1 MNMKQL
7 VFLLMLPLCS
17 MTGFAAAQWVS
28 VEYWWME
35 GDDKLTDID
44 DRVGDPKLYQLSGGT
59 CTFTA
64 FPHAGEKA
72 VRWMRYT
79 GSPTEDRTI
88 DKYETVQENGT
99 PFTWQYSGSETVRLA
114 LVCDWIRYQLVYEG
128 MSSTNLIYTNKFTIA
143 DCTLNRKGY
152 HFAGAWTNE
161 VGTSY
166 EAKSQRA
173 GSDFALTNNDDSA
186 VVTLYPKWEA
196 NTAGLTY
203 ELDGGSH
210 GSSHPETM
218 TYDQPFEVSDPMRI
232 GYGLK
237 EWTIDPK
244 PSDSRVERLAGST
257 RFMNLFES
265 DKADVTL
272 AAVWTACTYKV
283 TFNNHG
289 ATTGPDRA
297 LVMTY
302 GSKYEAVNLPL
313 KAGNAFLGYFTEES
327 GGEKL
332 WDDEGQPSRAVW
344 DLPSDTTAHAR
355 WQAATFHIAYNANG
369 GQGSINDLLV
379 TNGVKT
385 VLSKGE
391 GLSFPGCTFLGWAT
405 SATAGMPD
413 YLPGAEITL
422 TRTENLT
429 LYAVWKMPYFIAY
442 DGHGKTSGE
451 MPVQECVR
459 GEEAFFL
466 PNEFAKRGYA
476 FAGWAKTAVGADQL
490 KVDFAD
496 RQIIKDMGDVPGATN
511 TVFAVWTT
519 NTYYVAFDKG
529 EGTGEPMEAMKF
541 FYDQTQRLARCTFT
555 APSELHVFAGWRN
568 AIDGSLIKDE
578 AIVSNLCAV
587 ANGTNTLAATWKLDV
602 GEWSDHMHCTTLRW
616 GVREGTTPW
625 ELKEGKEWGVI
636 PGMSVIQDGAGMH
649 PAKSWLTAVVTTN
662 GTLSFS
668 CRWNRASGSTKP
680 DSWLAVGFADDD
692 SLFHAD
698 GLYGKWPTNT
708 ILLSTPS
715 QWQRVEL
722 PVKLASGKSQ
732 VQIHIENFIGEPG
745 DSIEIDQMVWI
756 PEGTDP
762 GGDEPQPGKDEPTV
776 TGIAFE
782 NGKVVIRS
790 TGDAKF
796 GYQVLSTL
804 SLTPANWQPESESYQ
819 AGQTDGQTFELTIDP
834 AEPQKFY
841 KVEVLKKR

>member
-17 MTGFAAAQWVS
+17 MTGFAAAQLVS
-28 VEYWWME
+28 VQYWWME
-35 GDDKLTDID
+35 GDDNLTEID

-79 GSPTEDRTI
+79 GSPTQVRTI
-88 DKYETVQENGT
+88 DKYETVQENGK
-99 PFTWQYSGSETVRLA
+99 PFTWQYSGSETVSLA

-128 MSSTNLIYTNKFTIA
+128 MSSTDLIYTNKFTIA

-186 VVTLYPKWEA
+186 VVTLYPKWES

-218 TYDQPFEVSDPMRI
+218 TYDQPFEVSDPTRI

-257 RFMNLFES
+257 RFTNLFES
-265 DKADVTL
+265 DKAVVTL
-272 AAVWTACTYKV
+272 TAVWTACTYKV

-289 ATTGPDRA
+289 ATSGPDKD

-313 KAGNAFLGYFTEES
+313 KAGNAFMGYFTKES
-327 GGEKL
+327 GGEEL
-332 WDDEGQPSRAVW
+332 WDQDGQPSLAVW
-344 DLPSDTTAHAR
+344 NLTSDTTAHAHWR
-355 WQAATFHIAYNANG
+355 AATFHIAYNANG
-369 GQGSINDLLV
+369 GQGTINDLLV

-385 VLSKGE
+385 VLSRGE
-391 GLSFPGCTFLGWAT
+391 GLSFVGCTFLGWAT

-413 YLPGAEITL
+413 YLPGAEVTL

-466 PNEFAKRGYA
+466 PNEFEKCGYA
-476 FAGWAKTAVGADQL
+476 FAGWAKTAAGADQL

-587 ANGTNTLAATWKLDV
+587 ANGTNTLVAIWKLDV
-602 GEWSDHMHCTTLRW
+602 GEWSERMHCTNMVW
-616 GVREGTTPW
+616 GLAAVRE
-625 ELKEGKEWGVI
+625 EGRPQWTRDGVVAQEGGGWTKKEWLQATVKTNGVLRLQCRW
-636 PGMSVIQDGAGMH
+636 V
-649 PAKSWLTAVVTTN
+649 KSQENEDPVTLGVGFVASEDVGDFNSGSGLTATN
-662 GTLSFS
+662 IVLQSAENWQTADISVRLQPETHQMVIRLVNF
-668 CRWNRASGSTKP
+668 CLTN
-680 DSWLAVGFADDD
+680 VG
-692 SLFHAD
+692 
-698 GLYGKWPTNT
+698 
-708 ILLSTPS
+708 
-715 QWQRVEL
+715 R
-722 PVKLASGKSQ
+722 
-732 VQIHIENFIGEPG
+732 
-745 DSIEIDQMVWI
+745 IEIDQVVWI
-756 PEGTDP
+756 PDGTDP

-782 NGKVVIRS
+782 NGKIVIRS

-796 GYQVLSTL
+796 GYQVLSTP

-819 AGQTDGQTFELTIDP
+819 AGQADGQTFELTIDP
-834 AEPQKFY
+834 AKPQKFY